1 METQPLLSLTKRGQL
16 LTHMREICLGLPEC
30 KETLKWG
37 NPTFVAGKKMF
48 AALDRYHDRWCIA
61 FVSTL
66 AEQKK
71 LVAKPG
77 FFLAPYSAKYGWV
90 CKDAEGKVNW
100 KEMKKLLLAG
110 YRLVALKRMLAAL
123 DSAR

>member
-1 METQPLLSLTKRGQL
+1 MKEDLTKRDHL
-16 LTHMREICLGLPEC
+16 LRHLREICLKLPEC

-66 AEQKK
+66 ADQKK
-71 LVAKPG
+71 LVVKSG
-77 FFLAPYSAKYGWV
+77 FFPAPYAAKYGWV
-90 CKDAEGKVNW
+90 CRDAEDKLNW
-100 KEMKKLLLAG
+100 KEMKKLLTDS
-110 YRLVALKRMLAAL
+110 YRLVALKRMLKTL
-123 DSAR
+123 HENT